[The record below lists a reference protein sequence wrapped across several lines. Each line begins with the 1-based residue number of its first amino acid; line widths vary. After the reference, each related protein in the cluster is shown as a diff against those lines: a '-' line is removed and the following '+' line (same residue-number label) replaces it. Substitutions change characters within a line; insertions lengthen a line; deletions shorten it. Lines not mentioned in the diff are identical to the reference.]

1 MQVSKTKGVNRV
13 DPFGLLQRTM
23 KHFDRYGQAGQP
35 AIDPNR
41 EKFGRGLP
49 DDVVGVARYRWC
61 GGDRGGLAPRGI
73 QALLDVEEPR
83 PKRAPHDRDG
93 TARAD

>member
-41 EKFGRGLP
+41 EKFGQT
-49 DDVVGVARYRWC
+49 
-61 GGDRGGLAPRGI
+61 
-73 QALLDVEEPR
+73 QALPNEIRRTVKLV
-83 PKRAPHDRDG
+83 AS
-93 TARAD
+93 